1 MPPSLL
7 PRVFALRAAAGSR
20 LYSTTIETVPL
31 SFARH
36 DPPSSDKPSPSSPPL
51 VILHGLFGSK
61 QNNRSISKSVS
72 SSQSSPKTSISFIT
86 GVPQAPL
93 SKQLLT
99 NSRRAFAKDL
109 NTSVFALDLRNHG
122 ESPHID
128 RHDYEAMSADVEQFL
143 EQNRLENSILMG
155 HSMGAKAAMALSLR
169 RPDLISKLISVDNAP
184 VDAILHSSFGHYV
197 RAMERIENS
206 QVKKQSEAD
215 LILQEVEKNIGV
227 RQFLL
232 TNLTK
237 PPGQEFMKFRVPVG
251 ILKKALDRV
260 GGFPFH
266 PDRIRCTKPALFVRG
281 TKSHYVPDEV
291 IPLIGRFYPN
301 FTVKDIDAGHWVMS
315 EKPNEF
321 KTTVLEWLAKENED

>member
-1 MPPSLL
+1 MPPLL
-7 PRVFALRAAAGSR
+7 PRVFALRAVAGSR
-20 LYSTTIETVPL
+20 LYSTAIETVPL

-36 DPPSSDKPSPSSPPL
+36 DPPTSGKPTSPPL

-61 QNNRSISKSVS
+61 QNNRSISK
-72 SSQSSPKTSISFIT
+72 
-86 GVPQAPL
+86 
-93 SKQLLT
+93 
-99 NSRRAFAKDL
+99 AFAKDL

-122 ESPHID
+122 ESPHIE
-128 RHDYEAMSADVEQFL
+128 RHDYEAMSADVEKFL
-143 EQNRLENSILMG
+143 EQHALENTIIMG
-155 HSMGAKAAMALSLR
+155 HSMGAKVAMTLSLR
-169 RPDLISKLISVDNAP
+169 RSDLISKLISVDNAP
-184 VDAILHSSFGHYV
+184 TDAILHSSFGHYI
-197 RAMERIENS
+197 RAMQRIEAS

-237 PPGQEFMKFRVPVG
+237 PPGEEFLKFRVPVG

-266 PDRIRCTKPALFVRG
+266 PDEVRCTKPALFVRG

-291 IPLIGRFYPN
+291 IPLIGRFFPN
-301 FTVKDIDAGHWVMS
+301 FTIKDIDAGHWGRWN
-315 EKPNEF
+315 PN
-321 KTTVLEWLAKENED
+321 VGG